1 VTSRRDILSGLAL
14 GLGGGLAIS
23 AVAVIYT
30 GSVDGLAQ
38 LARGLLRP
46 LREPHM
52 VDVYLNPIL
61 WVMFAAIPL
70 LEYFFP
76 TKAGQPIVS
85 VGLLQDALYF
95 VVSTVF
101 RIAALSFY
109 VALLKALYERH
120 LDFLTLPSLAAQPFA
135 ARATLMILFTDLV
148 AWLHHYVR
156 HRVNTLW
163 QFHAVHHSQ
172 RQMNLFTDVRVHP
185 VDRMVAQTIQLIPLM
200 MLEPSLPTLVTYT
213 LFHQWYTKLYHANIR
228 SNFGLLRYFLVTPQ
242 SHRIH
247 HSYDPRHFNK
257 NFGVI
262 FSVWDRLFGT
272 QYPRDDEYPD
282 TGVPDPAF
290 PYEAERRISRL
301 LVSTVAQLIYP
312 FRVVFG
318 STSTR

>member
-1 VTSRRDILSGLAL
+1 MYVG
-14 GLGGGLAIS
+14 
-23 AVAVIYT
+23 V
-30 GSVDGLAQ
+30 VDGVAQ
-38 LARGLLRP
+38 PVRTLLRP

-61 WVMFAAIPL
+61 WLMFAAIPL
-70 LEYFFP
+70 FEYCVP
-76 TKAGQPIVS
+76 TKADQPIVS

-101 RIAALSFY
+101 RIAVLSFY

-135 ARATLMILFTDLV
+135 VRATLMIVFTDFV

-185 VDRMVAQTIQLIPLM
+185 VDRVVSQTIQLIPLM

-228 SNFGLLRYFLVTPQ
+228 SNFGLLRYVLVTPQ
-242 SHRIH
+242 SHRVH

-262 FSVWDRLFGT
+262 FSCWDRLFGT
-272 QYPRDDEYPD
+272 QYPRYDEYPD

-318 STSTR
+318 STPMR